1 MLLIEAIDDVNR
13 AAINNSINSSL
24 CQSVHSELR
33 TTHNQWA
40 PNVKRGRAV
49 VAAVEGKRQTVLE
62 EHTDV

>member
-13 AAINNSINSSL
+13 AAINNLKGQSL
-24 CQSVHSELR
+24 HSELR

-49 VAAVEGKRQTVLE
+49 VAAVEGKRQTALE
-62 EHTDV
+62 ERTDV